1 MVRYVPILKY
11 YSVYVHIR
19 NSREGKSVLA
29 IGNPYAPHPQN
40 KSLISLYDNL
50 QCHNII
56 ERGILLVLTFL
67 SSVVFDII
75 QVL

>member
-29 IGNPYAPHPQN
+29 IGNPYASHPQN

-50 QCHNII
+50 QCHII
-56 ERGILLVLTFL
+56 ERGILLLVLTFL